1 MASWESV
8 SFFERALAALAHRPA
23 DAGLGVDLR
32 FDLHNALVPLGQHA
46 RSVAVL
52 REAAALAG
60 SLGDR
65 PRLARALSFE
75 SNVHWEMGASDEAA
89 RVGERALAIAEET
102 GNVGLQVVGHY
113 NVGQGRRALGDYR
126 QALVVLRRNLALLPP
141 DASGERFGLPGIAAV
156 LIRAQLAWTLAELGQ
171 FDEAVQTAQEGL
183 RLAEA
188 RRDAY
193 STTYALLGLGGTLVR
208 RGQMWEAK
216 GLLGRGIA
224 LCGDMPAFY
233 PPFAGDLAL
242 IYALT
247 GRTVEALELADR
259 GVRQAQSMQRLGR
272 LSLIMTH
279 LGEARLLAGHP
290 AAAAADARRA
300 LELAHTHQERGNAVY
315 AERLLGLAVGAGSPP
330 DVERARGHLTRAL
343 TLAGELGMRPLA
355 ARCHLGLG
363 RLAQRAGDGSS
374 ALKHLATAREGF
386 QAMRMTFWLERL
398 GLDPSDPD
406 VVSRPEV

>member
-1 MASWESV
+1 
-8 SFFERALAALAHRPA
+8 
-23 DAGLGVDLR
+23 
-32 FDLHNALVPLGQHA
+32 
-46 RSVAVL
+46 
-52 REAAALAG
+52 
-60 SLGDR
+60 
-65 PRLARALSFE
+65 
-75 SNVHWEMGASDEAA
+75 
-89 RVGERALAIAEET
+89 
-102 GNVGLQVVGHY
+102 
-113 NVGQGRRALGDYR
+113 
-126 QALVVLRRNLALLPP
+126 
-141 DASGERFGLPGIAAV
+141 V

-216 GLLGRGIA
+216 GLLERGIA

-247 GRTVEALELADR
+247 GRTAEALELADR

-386 QAMRMTFWLERL
+386 QTMRMTFWLERL
-398 GLDPSDPD
+398 GLERAGPD
-406 VVSRPEV
+406 VAGRAEV